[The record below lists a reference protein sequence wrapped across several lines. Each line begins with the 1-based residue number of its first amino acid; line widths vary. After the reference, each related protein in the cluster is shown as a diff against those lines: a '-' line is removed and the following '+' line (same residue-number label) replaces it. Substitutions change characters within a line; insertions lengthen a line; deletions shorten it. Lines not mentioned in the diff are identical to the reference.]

1 MMSLQEIFTS
11 FFSKL
16 TEMFS
21 NLPQKFVTI
30 VENPLTILTLLGLFI
45 IFLLLFKAKD
55 IKFDAKMLT
64 TIGIVLALTTVLD
77 MLKIYKFPQGG
88 GITLASMLP
97 IIIIAFMY
105 GPLIGM
111 VTGFIFGI
119 MSLFQDPYILHPV
132 QVLFDYPL
140 PYMALGLSGFFKNK
154 KLFGAT
160 LAIFIRFIFHLI
172 SGVVF
177 FGSFAPEGI
186 SPWIYSF
193 SVNGSLLGIDGLICL
208 IVLYFLPLRK
218 FVKLVPSPS

>member
-11 FFSKL
+11 FYSKL

-21 NLPQKFVTI
+21 NIPEKFVTI
-30 VENPLTILTLLGLFI
+30 IQNPLTILTLLGLLI
-45 IFLLLFKAKD
+45 IFLVLIKAKD

-64 TIGIVLALTTVLD
+64 TIGIALALTTVLD

-111 VTGFIFGI
+111 ITGFIFGI
-119 MSLFQDPYILHPV
+119 ISLFQDPYILHPV

-140 PYMALGLSGFFKNK
+140 PYMALGLAGFFKNN
-154 KLFGAT
+154 KLFGAAF
-160 LAIFIRFIFHLI
+160 AIFIRFVFHLI

-177 FGSFAPEGI
+177 FGSFAPEGT

-193 SVNGSLLGIDGLICL
+193 TVNGLLLGIDGLICL
-208 IVLYFLPLRK
+208 VVLYFLPLKRLA
-218 FVKLVPSPS
+218 KLAPLPS